1 MRRKEGIKPVD
12 PYDESIRR
20 ELCSEK
26 LTVLV
31 STSIVM
37 TVDCLLFDGVR
48 TLSHRCS
55 VVLLRLCSH

>member
-1 MRRKEGIKPVD
+1 MRLKEGIKPVD

-31 STSIVM
+31 III
-37 TVDCLLFDGVR
+37 LLPRDAR
-48 TLSHRCS
+48 HPWY
-55 VVLLRLCSH
+55 

>member
-1 MRRKEGIKPVD
+1 MNCIEIVACHMQTMRLKEGIKPVD

-31 STSIVM
+31 CT
-37 TVDCLLFDGVR
+37 TVIIIL
-48 TLSHRCS
+48 
-55 VVLLRLCSH
+55 VLQLIAI

>member
-1 MRRKEGIKPVD
+1 MRQKEGIKPVD

-31 STSIVM
+31 IITLA
-37 TVDCLLFDGVR
+37 CFALLFG
-48 TLSHRCS
+48 S
-55 VVLLRLCSH
+55 VVCFVL

>member
-1 MRRKEGIKPVD
+1 MRQKEGIKPAD

-31 STSIVM
+31 LT
-37 TVDCLLFDGVR
+37 TV
-48 TLSHRCS
+48 TL
-55 VVLLRLCSH
+55 

>member
-1 MRRKEGIKPVD
+1 MRHKEEIKPVD

-31 STSIVM
+31 NNSNSNS
-37 TVDCLLFDGVR
+37 CR
-48 TLSHRCS
+48 CRRQESLSS
-55 VVLLRLCSH
+55 S